1 MSASRLFFSRAG
13 EELSYQW
20 RVLRSV
26 LDWTIVVYFVIP
38 VLIAAPFLYEDIW
51 QNHHLY
57 WSDKLPY
64 ALLFII
70 ALLLSSPGNFRTYLM
85 EADLLHLIQKKALL
99 DPLKRSGFFLSFF
112 GAFLRVFVIFIL
124 LLPLF
129 FGVYGLNVHELVSL
143 YLAACSFRLLF
154 LTIKKVFVRN
164 WSKTSLFFILL
175 ILIVT
180 LSVNAK
186 PLVTGLV
193 SLFVIG
199 AVFIHHL
206 SQIANTNRWFLK
218 EIEIENRERVRFIK
232 LIMNFSMEVEKEPV
246 NQRNQ
251 PLIFWRGSRRIFKK
265 RSKENGVL
273 DLLMKGFLRRNY
285 LMSYLQ
291 ITGITVSAIIVLP
304 VWIKWVV
311 FLGFAFFIRSWL
323 KSVFRKM
330 MESPFFEI
338 IPYDKEVSESAW
350 LRFNKVLSYP
360 VICLAGVLSAVFT
373 IGELWSRFG

>member
-99 DPLKRSGFFLSFF
+99 NPLKRNGFFLSFF

-129 FGVYGLNVHELVSL
+129 FGVYGLNVYELVSL

-164 WSKTSLFFILL
+164 WSKTSLFFIFL

-193 SLFVIG
+193 SLLVIG

-206 SQIANTNRWFLK
+206 SQITHTNRWFLK

-285 LMSYLQ
+285 LISYLQ

-350 LRFNKVLSYP
+350 LRLNKVLSYP
-360 VICLAGVLSAVFT
+360 VIGLAGVLSAVFT